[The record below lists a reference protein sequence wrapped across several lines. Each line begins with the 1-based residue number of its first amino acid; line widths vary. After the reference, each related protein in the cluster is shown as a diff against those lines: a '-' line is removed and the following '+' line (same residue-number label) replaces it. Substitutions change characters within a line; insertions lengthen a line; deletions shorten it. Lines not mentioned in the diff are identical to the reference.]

1 MDKNLSYDPLCISA
15 YSSITPL
22 GNKLEEIYFNFKNN
36 ISGIKFIKKFDHH
49 TLNSSYAGIPYEGNE
64 FLQWPKKKHFRNGE
78 LFYTEKVAEEL
89 SCQIKLT
96 DYYSPSEIGCIIGTD
111 EPAMDI
117 EQCIEFTKNLPLK
130 SSRKARIKAA
140 IEHFKV
146 SELFDLD
153 IGTIL
158 KSIHNIIPFTGTSFA
173 HLGLCSAST
182 QSIGLAMRAIQRG
195 QIKAAITGGVS
206 AKVTPLNMA
215 RLEGM
220 GVITTDNRYTESQLS
235 RPFDRNRSGFVLAEG
250 AVLFIIEK
258 ESAVRARQ
266 GKPLVRLLGYGG
278 SLCAEN
284 IVAPHHDEL
293 EMRLSMERALK
304 DAKVAKS
311 CIDFVSAHGTS
322 TVQNDIH
329 EARAISRVFGEHR
342 PAVIATKSNHGH
354 LIAAAGAMEI
364 LTVIMAFQHNFLPG
378 ILNLDEPDP
387 QLPEHISLVRQHTYM
402 PLHYAIKNSFG
413 MGGGAA
419 SLVLGNPNI
428 PENN

>member
-1 MDKNLSYDPLCISA
+1 MDKNLPYDPLCISL
-15 YSSITPL
+15 YSAITPL
-22 GNKLEEIYFNFKNN
+22 GNKLEDIYFNLKNN
-36 ISGIKFIKKFDHH
+36 ISGVKPIKKFDHH
-49 TLNSSYAGIPYEGNE
+49 SLNSSYAGIPDEGNE
-64 FLQWPKKKHFRNGE
+64 LLQWPKKKHFRNGE
-78 LFYTEKVAEEL
+78 LFYAEKAAIEL
-89 SCQIKLT
+89 SCQIRLT
-96 DYYSPSEIGCIIGTD
+96 DYYSANEIGCIIGTD

-117 EQCIEFTKNLPLK
+117 EQCIEFTKKLPLNAT
-130 SSRKARIKAA
+130 RENRIKAA

-153 IGTIL
+153 CGAIL
-158 KSIHNIIPFTGTSFA
+158 KSIHNIIPYTGTSFA

-206 AKVTPLNMA
+206 AKVTPLNVA

-220 GVITTDNRYTESQLS
+220 GVITTDNRYTGSQLS

-250 AVLFIIEK
+250 AVLFVIEK

-266 GKPLVRLLGYGG
+266 GIPLVRLLGYGS

-293 EMRLSMERALK
+293 EMKLSMERALK
-304 DAKVAKS
+304 DAKIAKS
-311 CIDFVSAHGTS
+311 HIDFVSAHGTS
-322 TVQNDIH
+322 TVQNDLH
-329 EARAISRVFGEHR
+329 ESRAISRVFGEHQ
-342 PAVIATKSNHGH
+342 PAIIATKSNHGH
-354 LIAAAGAMEI
+354 LIATAGAMEI
-364 LTVIMAFQHNFLPG
+364 LAVIVAFQHNFLPG

-413 MGGGAA
+413 MGGSAA

-428 PENN
+428 IENN